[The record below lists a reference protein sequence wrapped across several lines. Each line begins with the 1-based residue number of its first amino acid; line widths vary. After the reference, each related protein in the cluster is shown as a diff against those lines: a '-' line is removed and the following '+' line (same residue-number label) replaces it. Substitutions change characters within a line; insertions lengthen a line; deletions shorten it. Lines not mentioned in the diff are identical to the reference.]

1 MIVGYLYLLAA
12 LVAGLV
18 KGFSGK
24 KISRDVVSLNDGF
37 TVNTIRT
44 LFCAGIGFAVA
55 VAQVGFSGL
64 ALTPKAFAVCLLS
77 SVFMAT
83 FCISWL
89 YAYKSEAYVFLNIFT
104 MLASVATAV
113 LGWAVYGDAIK
124 PTRIMGFILLFAAV
138 YVMSLYNK
146 SISGKITKRG
156 AITLLL
162 GGVGTALADFMQKV
176 YTKEA
181 LGEPCVFTFYTYFL
195 MIVPQLFVLLL
206 FKKSKNAVKNPI
218 LCDRRHI
225 LIFFIISAALYVNVI
240 TKTMAVAFIP
250 STQMYPTLQGANLV
264 ASAICASILFG
275 EKITAKSIV
284 GMTLALA
291 AVVLMN
297 I

>member
-1 MIVGYLYLLAA
+1 
-12 LVAGLV
+12 
-18 KGFSGK
+18 
-24 KISRDVVSLNDGF
+24 
-37 TVNTIRT
+37 
-44 LFCAGIGFAVA
+44 
-55 VAQVGFSGL
+55 
-64 ALTPKAFAVCLLS
+64 
-77 SVFMAT
+77 MAT
-83 FCISWL
+83 LCISWL

-240 TKTMAVAFIP
+240 TKTMAPRTDDTIE
-250 STQMYPTLQGANLV
+250 TYPLPVQKADWGEYYKNVFAHLRGEADIIVTHDQQRRLMRLV
-264 ASAICASILFG
+264 EAIFESG
-275 EKITAKSIV
+275 KTNK
-284 GMTLALA
+284 
-291 AVVLMN
+291 VVEFN
-297 I
+297 DII

>member
-64 ALTPKAFAVCLLS
+64 ALPPKAFAVCLLS

-181 LGEPCVFTFYTYFL
+181 FGEPCVFTFYTYFL

-218 LCDRRHI
+218 LCDRSHI